1 MWPSRP
7 CYRFESH
14 GLTVFTAPF
23 GLISISGYKL
33 LYLYP
38 FPIFRF
44 PRLIIH
50 VDSLRVVLYLSSAS
64 MPMDTRLL
72 LSAGTCRTWCM
83 MIALTF
89 SGYPD
94 FTLLPVAESDGASR
108 FGRVVR
114 KPLEVWGSV
123 ECDAGVL
130 QPRMCILCNVVN
142 FFDCGVL

>member
-1 MWPSRP
+1 MWPSRL
-7 CYRFESH
+7 CHRFGS
-14 GLTVFTAPF
+14 VFLATFMAPSC
-23 GLISISGYKL
+23 LITISGYKL
-33 LYLYP
+33 LYLCP
-38 FPIFRF
+38 LPIRRF

-94 FTLLPVAESDGASR
+94 FTLLPVAESDDAAR
-108 FGRVVR
+108 FGHVVR
-114 KPLEVWGSV
+114 KSLVVQGYV
-123 ECDAGVL
+123 KCGTRVQ
-130 QPRMCILCNVVN
+130 QPHVCVAHCSGL
-142 FFDCGVL
+142 L